1 MIAHDNKKA
10 RHFAGFV
17 VFCCLVIFIDSLFDI
32 LNLFVEYW
40 LQCRIVAG
48 FFLMRFLIMY
58 TLMYTVFSGALVR
71 SHCLHPSRSRC
82 VTMFRLV
89 VLRARI
95 AREIAVPNSDVRKN
109 LRSHMKQPCATGN

>member
-1 MIAHDNKKA
+1 MRSAA
-10 RHFAGFV
+10 
-17 VFCCLVIFIDSLFDI
+17 VINNGLRRYVAYSI

-40 LQCRIVAG
+40 LQCRIVDG

-95 AREIAVPNSDVRKN
+95 AREIAVPNSDVRKK
-109 LRSHMKQPCATGN
+109 LRSHMKQPYATGN

>member
-1 MIAHDNKKA
+1 MNVAGRKNAALFEWAAFVKA
-10 RHFAGFV
+10 EKEELA
-17 VFCCLVIFIDSLFDI
+17 LLD
-32 LNLFVEYW
+32 LFVEYW

-109 LRSHMKQPCATGN
+109 LRSHMKQPYATGN